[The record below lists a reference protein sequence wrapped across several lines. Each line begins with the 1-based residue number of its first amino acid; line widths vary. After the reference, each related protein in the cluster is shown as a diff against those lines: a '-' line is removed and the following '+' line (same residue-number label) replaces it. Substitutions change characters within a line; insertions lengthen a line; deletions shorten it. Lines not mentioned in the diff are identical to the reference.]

1 MKDGKNRLS
10 IKTVYAV
17 AIVLF
22 VIMGIAGF
30 SLIFLLRAEIKDI
43 NTHQSNYTQAVNCAE
58 KIRRGSDE
66 LTEDIETYVVT
77 GNTDYLLGYWYSI
90 NVAKT
95 RDSAIEG
102 MKELGITDEENALIA
117 HAMSLS
123 EELTVSEIKA
133 MHYVLAAEG
142 YTDAESV
149 SGLVGDGFDDAA
161 RTAIFSSELLGEED
175 SYAYR
180 VQAYE
185 LIFGENYRS
194 VKEEINSDID
204 EFNSQVR
211 DRMEVL
217 LDESYSTAAAL
228 LGVNFAMIVLIMV
241 CMAVVLAV
249 LYTKIVKPLI
259 GVKDSLAK
267 GDSVEKVGGVAELS
281 YITEYYNKK
290 ADDYNEHKERLV
302 KESDMYR
309 RKSEHDYLTDLVNRS
324 VIDEYLND
332 KFVDPDNIPPFI
344 VYMIDVDDFKK
355 INDTY
360 GHDAGDE
367 VLKSIAAVFKS
378 IAIKYNGLAARYGG
392 EEFVLSVEKVTE
404 DDVDPIAEEV
414 LERVR
419 ALRIAVGTT
428 IISVTVSMGSY
439 FSLTGA
445 KDAHTV
451 LLNADGAMYKSKARG
466 KNCHNRFKYM
476 M

>member
-1 MKDGKNRLS
+1 MKKNKRGLS
-10 IKTVYAV
+10 VKTVYAV
-17 AIVLF
+17 AIILF
-22 VIMGIAGF
+22 VLMGIAGF
-30 SLIFLLRAEIKDI
+30 SLVFLFRTEISDI
-43 NTHQSNYTQAVNCAE
+43 KINQSKYAQAVRCAE
-58 KIRRGSDE
+58 QIRRGSDE

-77 GNTDYLLGYWYSI
+77 GDEQYLLGYWYNI
-90 NVAKT
+90 NVTKT
-95 RDSAIEG
+95 RDNAVDG
-102 MKELGITDEENALIA
+102 MKELGITDEENALIS
-117 HAMSLS
+117 HAMNLS
-123 EELTVSEIKA
+123 EELTVSEALA
-133 MHYVLAAEG
+133 MHYILAANG
-142 YTDAESV
+142 YTDEESV
-149 SGLVGDGFDDAA
+149 GGIVGEGFDEAA
-161 RTAIFSSELLGEED
+161 RAAIFSSELSGENDEY
-175 SYAYR
+175 SYR
-180 VQAYE
+180 VEAYE

-194 VKEEINSDID
+194 VKEEINGDID

-211 DRMEVL
+211 DRMESL

-228 LGVNFAMIVLIMV
+228 LGVDFAMIVLIMI

-249 LYTKIVKPLI
+249 LYIKIVKPLI

-267 GDSVEKVGGVAELS
+267 GDFVEKVGGVAELS

-332 KFVDPDNIPPFI
+332 KFIDPDNIPPFI

-360 GHDAGDE
+360 GHDVGDE

-392 EEFVLSVEKVTE
+392 EEFVLSVENITE
-404 DDVDPIAEEV
+404 NDVDPIAEEV

-419 ALRIAVGTT
+419 AIRIAVGTK

-451 LLNADGAMYKSKARG
+451 LLNADGAMYKSKACG

>member
-1 MKDGKNRLS
+1 MKGAKRKIS
-10 IKTVYAV
+10 VKTIYAV
-17 AIVLF
+17 AIILF
-22 VIMGIAGF
+22 ILMGIAGF
-30 SLIFLLRAEIKDI
+30 LLISLLMTETTELKTDQNKYTSAVSLAER
-43 NTHQSNYTQAVNCAE
+43 
-58 KIRRGSDE
+58 IRRGSDE

-77 GNTDYLLGYWYSI
+77 GNEDYLLDYWYSI
-90 NVAKT
+90 NVSKT
-95 RDSAIEG
+95 RDNAIED
-102 MKELGITDEENALIA
+102 MKGLGLTDEENALIT
-117 HAMSLS
+117 HAKSLS
-123 EELTVSEIKA
+123 DELVETEILA
-133 MHYVLAAEG
+133 MHYILAADG
-142 YTDAESV
+142 YTDVESV
-149 SGLVGDGFDDAA
+149 SGIVGEGFDDSV
-161 RTAIFSSELLGEED
+161 RERIFASELSGEADEY
-175 SYAYR
+175 SYR
-180 VQAYE
+180 VAAYE
-185 LIFGENYRS
+185 LIFGENYRG
-194 VKEEINSDID
+194 VKEQINGAID
-204 EFNSQVR
+204 EFNSAVR
-211 DRMEVL
+211 ERMEATMN
-217 LDESYSTAAAL
+217 ESYNTAVTL
-228 LGVNFAMIVLIMV
+228 LGIDFGTIVLIML
-241 CMAVVLAV
+241 CMAGVLVVI
-249 LYTKIVKPLI
+249 YTRIVRPII
-259 GVKDSLAK
+259 GVKDSLAGGK
-267 GDSVEKVGGVAELS
+267 AVDKISGVEELN

-290 ADDYNEHKERLV
+290 TDDYIEHKERLI

-332 KFVDPDNIPPFI
+332 KFIDPDNIPPFI

-355 INDTY
+355 VNDTY
-360 GHDAGDE
+360 GHDVGDE

-392 EEFVLSVEKVTE
+392 EEFVLSVENVTE